1 MSAKDLKDML
11 ERLEDT
17 REIVLGPVVAPDD
30 LPFPVD
36 ELLFVWRDAEDEA
49 SCAYEIW
56 RERPGVESYAVYLA
70 ATDRAEAA
78 QQALAASAADA
89 GLSR

>member
-17 REIVLGPVVAPDD
+17 REIVLGPIVAPDD

-49 SCAYEIW
+49 SCAYTLW
-56 RERPGVESYAVYLA
+56 RERPGAESYAVYLA
-70 ATDRAEAA
+70 ATDRAAAA
-78 QQALAASAADA
+78 QQALATSAADA
-89 GLSR
+89 GLAR

>member
-17 REIVLGPVVAPDD
+17 REIVLGPIAAPDD

-36 ELLFVWRDAEDEA
+36 ELHFVWRDAEEEA
-49 SCAYEIW
+49 ACAYQLW
-56 RERPGVESYAVYLA
+56 RERPGAEAYAVYVA
-70 ATDRAEAA
+70 ASDRADAA
-78 QQALAASAADA
+78 QHALAASAAEA